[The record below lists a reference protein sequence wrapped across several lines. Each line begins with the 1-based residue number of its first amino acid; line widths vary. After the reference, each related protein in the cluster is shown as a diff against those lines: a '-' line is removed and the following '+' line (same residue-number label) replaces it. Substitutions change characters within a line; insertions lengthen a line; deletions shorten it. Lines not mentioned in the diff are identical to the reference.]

1 MPISLLDAA
10 SGTGLDAFLG
20 LPAEVY
26 RGDSNYNAPTRKD
39 VLASLF
45 RPDFAGLQRA
55 WVAVED
61 GKPQARI
68 VARRSPALRDGT
80 GLPYGMLGFFEA
92 LPEVPPA
99 DVGRLFTESIRWLR
113 ETGAGEILGPMD
125 GDTWHKHRLSVGPW
139 DDPPFLLE
147 PYNPRYYPQ
156 LWESHGFEVLE
167 TYASKRVE
175 PELVAAHLE
184 PKRQAALAKGYRLRR
199 IEPRRFQD
207 ELRRIYA
214 MSRTLFARNFLY
226 TDIPEEEFLA
236 LYAGAKNLIDP
247 DLVLIAEAPS
257 GEDAGFLFAF
267 PDRFRAVAAMRG
279 RRDPLA
285 LVRFLLHRGERHE
298 MDAVN
303 VKTIGVMPAHRKSGL
318 GAALMGE
325 GHRVALEKGY
335 RKANHCLYREGNPS
349 GEMDGGTGRVMRRY
363 RLYRLG
369 A

>member
-1 MPISLLDAA
+1 MPVTLIDAA
-10 SGTGLDAFLG
+10 SGSGLDAFLG

-26 RGDSNYNAPTRKD
+26 RGDPWYNAPTRKD
-39 VLASLF
+39 VLSSLF
-45 RPDFAGLQRA
+45 RPDFAGFQKA
-55 WVAVED
+55 WVAIEGGRPV
-61 GKPQARI
+61 ARI
-68 VARRSPALRDGT
+68 VARRSPTLRDGN

-92 LPEVPPA
+92 MPGVEV
-99 DVGRLFTESIRWLR
+99 GTLFDEAVRWLQ

-139 DDPPFLLE
+139 DAPPFLLE
-147 PYNPRYYPQ
+147 PYNPRYYPD
-156 LWESHGFEVLE
+156 LWESHGFTVLE
-167 TYASKRVE
+167 SYASKRVE

-184 PKRQAALAKGYRLRR
+184 PKRQAALAAGYRLRR
-199 IEPRRFQD
+199 LEPRRFRD

-214 MSRTLFARNFLY
+214 LSRAIFSRNFLY
-226 TDIPEEEFLA
+226 TDIPEEEFLS
-236 LYAGAKNLIDP
+236 LYAGARSLIDP
-247 DLVLIAEAPS
+247 DFVLIAQAPS

-285 LVRFLLHRGERHE
+285 LVRFLLHRHE
-298 MDAVN
+298 VDAVN
-303 VKTIGVMPAHRKSGL
+303 FKTIGVMPAHRKSGL
-318 GAALMGE
+318 GAALMGQ

-335 RKANHCLYREGNPS
+335 RAANHCLFREGNPS

-363 RLYRLG
+363 HLYRLG

>member
-1 MPISLLDAA
+1 MPPTLLDAA
-10 SGTGLDAFLG
+10 SGSGLDAFLS

-26 RGDSNYNAPTRKD
+26 RGDPGYNAPARKD

-45 RPDFAGLQRA
+45 RPDFAGLQKA
-55 WVAVED
+55 WVLVD
-61 GKPQARI
+61 GGRPRARI

-80 GLPYGMLGFFEA
+80 GLPYGLLGFFEA
-92 LPEVPPA
+92 LPEA
-99 DVGRLFTESIRWLR
+99 EVGTLFDEAVRWLR
-113 ETGAGEILGPMD
+113 EAGAGEVLGPMD

-147 PYNPRYYPQ
+147 PYNPRHYPD
-156 LWESHGFEVLE
+156 LWESYGFEVLE

-175 PELVAAHLE
+175 PELVAAHLD
-184 PKRQAALAKGYRLRR
+184 PKRQAALAAGYRLRR
-199 IEPRRFQD
+199 IDPRRFRD

-214 MSRTLFARNFLY
+214 MSRTIFARNFLY

-236 LYAGAKNLIDP
+236 LYAGARNLIDP

-285 LVRFLLHRGERHE
+285 LVRFLLHRHE
-298 MDAVN
+298 VDAVN
-303 VKTIGVMPAHRKSGL
+303 FKTIGVMPAHRKTGL

-325 GHRVALEKGY
+325 GHRVALEKSY
-335 RKANHCLYREGNPS
+335 RAANHCLYREGNPS

-363 RLYRLG
+363 CLYRLST
-369 A
+369 